1 MNSSCGAGLNGLETP
16 FLYCFVKDVEKCSV
30 SLSPKFGSKLGPFWL
45 PSLFGFGFVFFKT
58 QSHVFQTILKFTT

>member
-1 MNSSCGAGLNGLETP
+1 MNGLETL

-45 PSLFGFGFVFFKT
+45 PSLFGFVSVFLR
-58 QSHVFQTILKFTT
+58 QSHVFQTILKFTA